1 VASFWCSNREV
12 STPDPCSGHQP
23 YRRRSR
29 SPLTIAVFEDTALN
43 TVQVLGLP
51 SADPGRNSKKT
62 RGVKCPTSHVRKA
75 LPLNEIKLSLLKRPL
90 RALAVSNVL
99 DYSEPLAG
107 LPQLAFPQSALTV
120 DDTHFAAGTNDAEFY
135 VWVPSTASFL
145 RCPGDRNGRSR
156 HLSLT

>member
-1 VASFWCSNREV
+1 M
-12 STPDPCSGHQP
+12 
-23 YRRRSR
+23 
-29 SPLTIAVFEDTALN
+29 
-43 TVQVLGLP
+43 
-51 SADPGRNSKKT
+51 
-62 RGVKCPTSHVRKA
+62 RKA

-107 LPQLAFPQSALTV
+107 LPQLAFPQSGP
-120 DDTHFAAGTNDAEFY
+120 DCGDTHFAAGTNDSEFY